1 MPIVCERFT
10 TSKLRKFEDLSSIS
24 TYGFRGEVS
33 MMLLV
38 FLHVYKKWACAYNY
52 IIRAWYCDHEVL
64 YGLGMT
70 HDTKSVYSSYS
81 CAVSV
86 AALSPGHK
94 LQGMNYHAIAS
105 SPATR
110 ERGEHHAC
118 MH

>member
-52 IIRAWYCDHEVL
+52 IIRAWYCDDEVL

-70 HDTKSVYSSYS
+70 HDIRACTVHT
-81 CAVSV
+81 AV
-86 AALSPGHK
+86 LYLLLLCP
-94 LQGMNYHAIAS
+94 QGTNYKV
-105 SPATR
+105 
-110 ERGEHHAC
+110 
-118 MH
+118 